1 MQTHIQPLFNDM
13 EKLMKSR
20 IIMILF
26 SLLVVILS
34 KPLKAET
41 DLTELV
47 KVVQPAVATVVAYDV
62 DSNVANIGTG
72 FFVNNKG
79 HLITNYH
86 VLVGKFGAEI
96 KTPDGSTYAI
106 KTVIAENQATD
117 LIKVSVDIPPEKVHW
132 IEVSGEMP
140 PVAQRVMVVGSPMG
154 LEQSVSDGIVSS
166 VREIPGVGT
175 FFQMSAPISP
185 GSSGSPVVNMEG
197 KVVGVATFQ
206 FLQGQN
212 LNFAISGKS
221 ILDLQTNTSGQTLSE
236 WTFRISNQKPRL
248 AGELCRKGFSFSI
261 NGQDQKALQ
270 YFKKATE
277 NDPKSTTAWYGL
289 GYCYAGKNS
298 HNDAIEAYKQA
309 IRTDPKN
316 EISHFHLGNYYHKI
330 DRYDEAIESYKTVVR
345 MNPDFEAA
353 YFNLG
358 IIYSKI
364 GQLIE
369 GKEAFQN
376 VVRINPAA
384 SKAYYNIGVSSTKLG
399 LYPQAID
406 AYEKAIEVDPEFV
419 QSHFNLGLIFGEL
432 GQTRDQMEAFKQA
445 IRINPDFAPAHYGI
459 GQVYLKQGDKAAA
472 LDQYKILKKLDIDFA
487 DQLFEEI
494 YH

>member
-1 MQTHIQPLFNDM
+1 MG
-13 EKLMKSR
+13 KLMKSR
-20 IIMILF
+20 IIMILI
-26 SLLVVILS
+26 SLWVVVLS
-34 KPLKAET
+34 TPLKAEI

-47 KVVQPAVATVVAYDV
+47 KIVQPSVATVVAYDV
-62 DSNVANIGTG
+62 NSNVANIGTG

-79 HLITNYH
+79 HLITNHH

-96 KTPDGSTYAI
+96 KTADGSTYPI
-106 KTVIAENQATD
+106 KSVVAENQATD
-117 LIKVSVDIPPEKVHW
+117 LIKVLVDIPPEKVHW
-132 IEVSGEMP
+132 IEVSQEMP

-221 ILDLQTNTSGQTLSE
+221 ILDLQANKPGQTLSE
-236 WTFRISNQKPRL
+236 WTFRISNQKPIL
-248 AGELCRKGFSFSI
+248 AGELCRKGFSFSV

-277 NDPKSTTAWYGL
+277 NDPNSTTAWYGL

-330 DRYDEAIESYKTVVR
+330 GRNDEAIETYKKVVTI
-345 MNPDFEAA
+345 NPDFEAA

-358 IIYSKI
+358 IIYSEI
-364 GQLIE
+364 GQLID
-369 GKEAFQN
+369 GREAFQN
-376 VVRINPAA
+376 VVRINPEAT
-384 SKAYYNIGVSSTKLG
+384 KAHYNIGLSYTRLG
-399 LYPQAID
+399 QYPEAID
-406 AYEKAIEVDPEFV
+406 AYKKAIEINPEFV
-419 QSHFNLGLIFGEL
+419 EAYFNLGLIFGEL
-432 GQTRDQMEAFKQA
+432 GQKKNQMGVFIQA
-445 IRINPDFAPAHYGI
+445 IRVNPDFAPAHYAI
-459 GQVYLKQGDKAAA
+459 GQMYLNQGDKAAA
-472 LDQYKILKKLDIDFA
+472 LDQYKILKKLNIDFA
-487 DQLFEEI
+487 NQLFEEI